1 MARQRHSGGGGPRAH
16 LRLGHERG
24 ELDGLPVHG
33 RARLQR
39 QPLGLGHEQGG
50 DDACADLKNDDG
62 SDFAVSGGFYTCA
75 RIEMHAPELC
85 ARTKGTGE
93 AETLPSEMCCFC
105 GGGAIA

>member
-1 MARQRHSGGGGPRAH
+1 MPPPSPPPP
-16 LRLGHERG
+16 
-24 ELDGLPVHG
+24 LPPPAPPSLPPAPPG
-33 RARLQR
+33 AL
-39 QPLGLGHEQGG
+39 
-50 DDACADLKNDDG
+50 CADLKNDDG

>member
-1 MARQRHSGGGGPRAH
+1 MLALLVAPSAF
-16 LRLGHERG
+16 
-24 ELDGLPVHG
+24 
-33 RARLQR
+33 
-39 QPLGLGHEQGG
+39 
-50 DDACADLKNDDG
+50 AD
-62 SDFAVSGGFYTCA
+62 GFYTCA

>member
-1 MARQRHSGGGGPRAH
+1 MARQRHGGGGGPRAH
-16 LRLGHERG
+16 L
-24 ELDGLPVHG
+24 
-33 RARLQR
+33 
-39 QPLGLGHEQGG
+39 GLGHELGKLDG
-50 DDACADLKNDDG
+50 LCDDLKNDDG

-93 AETLPSEMCCFC
+93 GETLPSEMCCFC